1 MNTLLDMA
9 SARPRR
15 AKIKPREEAAH
26 FSSLCKDKDGFDVK
40 FINSFKET
48 LHEDAAM
55 TSESHYDDIQ
65 QNCKHELVSSVV
77 PSLDKCTR
85 CRGPFAPLKWIGVEC
100 KNNATVTSVRERTEA
115 SEDQCLLSS
124 NKPSSVSHKTF
135 CYICGKPQS
144 KFTRHL
150 KTHEKTSVDV
160 AQALALPKD
169 SKERKK
175 MLNKLRNKGNY
186 KHNKEVLT
194 SGAGLLKLR
203 RKSKKEYESKDYV
216 HCMYCQALY
225 LRKDLW
231 RHVRICSLK
240 PAEANAGSGRTRVLS
255 MASMAESTL
264 CQQISPGVWKLLTA
278 MKSDDISAAVRS
290 DFCILQLA
298 QSFFNKHGQDPT
310 KYDYIRQKLR
320 EVARLLLTL
329 RKEFSIQTLEDAVRP
344 ANFHVVI
351 RAVKRVSGFKEE
363 KHSYQTPSL
372 ALKLG
377 HSLRKICD
385 IIHCRALM
393 AEDSELIKSTQT
405 FQTLYTSKWSE
416 LVSHTALTT
425 LNEAHFNKPST
436 LPFTADVQLLHQHLE
451 KTASLAYEELEKT
464 PSPHIY
470 GKLCKAT
477 LAKIILFNRR
487 RGGEVSKMHV
497 KGFLERDTTAL
508 HKDVAVGL
516 SKFEQKLCKHFSR
529 VEIRGKRGRK
539 VAVLLSPDMVD
550 ALKQLLSK
558 KKNVEF
564 QKTTISCLQDLNDCL
579 RIYANEC
586 GAKNPE
592 LLRSTQLRKHVATLS
607 QVLNLKNHELDQVA
621 DFLGHDIRVHRQYYR
636 LPEATTQLAKIS
648 KLLLA
653 MEKGSLKDLQGKT
666 LEEIQIEALNT
677 NADENDKEPGRRGD
691 MHEPPES
698 LENAVERNP
707 RRMQKQKWSPKEVAA
722 VLRHFNAHIA
732 KGKLATMIECRQCK
746 AAEHPILG
754 SLFAKY

>member
-1 MNTLLDMA
+1 MNPLLDMA

-40 FINSFKET
+40 FRGEVITESELENRQKVYHNALKISTEAET

-77 PSLDKCTR
+77 PSLEKCAR
-85 CRGPFAPLKWIGVEC
+85 CRGPFAPLKQ
-100 KNNATVTSVRERTEA
+100 T
-115 SEDQCLLSS
+115 L
-124 NKPSSVSHKTF
+124 F
-135 CYICGKPQS
+135 CKPQNVLL
-144 KFTRHL
+144 HL
-150 KTHEKTSVDV
+150 WKTTVKMYTSLENPWKISVDV
-160 AQALALPKD
+160 AQALALPKE

-194 SGAGLLKLR
+194 SGSGLLKLR
-203 RKSKKEYESKDYV
+203 RKSKKEYDSKDYV

-240 PAEANAGSGRTRVLS
+240 PAEANAGSRRTRVLS

-278 MKSDDISAAVRS
+278 MTSDDISAVRS

-320 EVARLLLTL
+320 E
-329 RKEFSIQTLEDAVRP
+329 DAVRP

-363 KHSYQTPSL
+363 KHFYQTPSL

-393 AEDSELIKSTQT
+393 AEDT
-405 FQTLYTSKWSE
+405 
-416 LVSHTALTT
+416 
-425 LNEAHFNKPST
+425 
-436 LPFTADVQLLHQHLE
+436 DVQLLHQHLE
-451 KTASLAYEELEKT
+451 KTASLGYQELEKT

-477 LAKIILFNRR
+477 LAKTILFNRR

-516 SKFEQKLCKHFSR
+516 SKFEQKR
-529 VEIRGKRGRK
+529 
-539 VAVLLSPDMVD
+539 
-550 ALKQLLSK
+550 
-558 KKNVEF
+558 
-564 QKTTISCLQDLNDCL
+564 
-579 RIYANEC
+579 
-586 GAKNPE
+586 
-592 LLRSTQLRKHVATLS
+592 
-607 QVLNLKNHELDQVA
+607 
-621 DFLGHDIRVHRQYYR
+621 
-636 LPEATTQLAKIS
+636 
-648 KLLLA
+648 
-653 MEKGSLKDLQGKT
+653 
-666 LEEIQIEALNT
+666 
-677 NADENDKEPGRRGD
+677 
-691 MHEPPES
+691 
-698 LENAVERNP
+698 
-707 RRMQKQKWSPKEVAA
+707 
-722 VLRHFNAHIA
+722 
-732 KGKLATMIECRQCK
+732 
-746 AAEHPILG
+746 
-754 SLFAKY
+754 